1 MRTLVGRISRG
12 SLVLIL
18 GIAATIVTGMLLPGK
33 AGTIV
38 QAAGWIALAVFLILE
53 IGIRTTPT
61 PDNFEGDDR
70 RPFERSEQD
79 PGALGGATYCYLQ

>member
-1 MRTLVGRISRG
+1 MRTPFGRVSRG

-18 GIAATIVTGMLLPGK
+18 AIAATIVTGMLLPGE

-38 QAAGWIALAVFLILE
+38 QVAGWIALAVFLILE

-70 RPFERSEQD
+70 RPW
-79 PGALGGATYCYLQ
+79 